1 MKVNYER
8 LVELC
13 TQSIHG
19 TNLDSQMSC
28 YWLIQ
33 NGLER
38 YLNGETVTNDYVN
51 FLIQVGVLEPENQ
64 EEKKIVK
71 PFNFMGNDGPQSN

>member
-1 MKVNYER
+1 MKVNYTR
-8 LVELC
+8 ILELNSEALN
-13 TQSIHG
+13 QNG
-19 TNLDSQMSC
+19 DQLSC
-28 YWLIQ
+28 YYLIQ

-71 PFNFMGNDGPQSN
+71 PFNFTGNDRPESN

>member
-8 LVELC
+8 LVQLNRESLV
-13 TQSIHG
+13 G
-19 TNLDSQMSC
+19 TNLDQQMSS
-28 YWLIQ
+28 YWLIH
-33 NGLER
+33 NGVER
-38 YLNGETVTNDYVN
+38 YLGGETVTNDYVN

-71 PFNFMGNDGPQSN
+71 PFNFMGNDGPQGN

>member
-8 LVELC
+8 LVQLNKD
-13 TQSIHG
+13 SLVG
-19 TNLDSQMSC
+19 TNLDQQMSS
-28 YWLIQ
+28 YWLIH
-33 NGLER
+33 NGVER
-38 YLNGETVTNDYVN
+38 YLGGETVTNDYVN

-71 PFNFMGNDGPQSN
+71 PFNFMGNDGTQGN